1 MAKRKAPSPAALVP
15 AADYDGL
22 LGEVVVLLETAR
34 RTAARAVNAVMTA
47 TYWEI
52 GRRIVEV
59 EQRGGGR
66 ADYGEALLKRLSSDL
81 TARFGRGFSD
91 RSLYKMRLFYL
102 CHCEISPALSAKSDT
117 EISPTLSAKSVGR
130 SVLIQQTPSV
140 ESGRGKAPTPSAES
154 SPEKS
159 QTPSGKL
166 PAVSAK
172 SEAISDAGLGTI
184 GRLARRFP
192 LPWSHYVRLL
202 AVKDENARH
211 FYEQE
216 ALRGGWS
223 IRQLDRQ
230 VSSQFYE
237 RTLLSRNKAAMLR
250 KGTEPQP
257 GDLLTP
263 EEEIKDPLV
272 LEFLDLKDEYSEH
285 DLEEALI
292 RKLEDFLLEL
302 GGDFAFIGRQKR
314 LRIGDEWYRI
324 DLLFFHRRLRC
335 LVVIDLKIGKFT
347 HADSGQMHLYLN
359 FAREHWMNE
368 GENPPVGL
376 ILCAEKD
383 EAVAHYALE
392 GLPNKVMAAEYRLA
406 LPDER
411 ALAEE
416 LRSTQ
421 RTLELR
427 RVIGHPARS
436 PKAVTERRT
445 RTPKGKK
452 KG

>member
-1 MAKRKAPSPAALVP
+1 MAKQKVPSPDALVP

-59 EQRGGGR
+59 EQRGRER
-66 ADYGEALLKRLSSDL
+66 AAYGSLLIERLAADL
-81 TARFGRGFSD
+81 SKQFGRGFSQ
-91 RSLYKMRLFYL
+91 RNLEQMRLFYL
-102 CHCEISPALSAKSDT
+102 GWPIAQTVSAQFEE
-117 EISPTLSAKSVGR
+117 EISPTVSAKSAGQTG
-130 SVLIQQTPSV
+130 LIRQTPAV
-140 ESGRGKAPTPSAES
+140 ESGVGRAQTSSAES
-154 SPEKS
+154 PPEKP

-166 PAVSAK
+166 QTVSAK
-172 SEAISDAGLGTI
+172 SQATPPVGLVTISD
-184 GRLARRFP
+184 LAARFP

-202 AVKDENARH
+202 AVKDENARR

-230 VSSQFYE
+230 IGSQFYE

-250 KGTEPQP
+250 KGSVPQP
-257 GDLLTP
+257 GDFLTP

-272 LEFLDLKDEYSEH
+272 LEFLNLKDEYSEH

-302 GGDFAFIGRQKR
+302 GGDFAFMGRQKR

-359 FAREHWMNE
+359 YAREHWTHE

-376 ILCAEKD
+376 ILCAQKD
-383 EAVAHYALE
+383 EPVAHYALE
-392 GLPNKVMAAEYRLA
+392 GLASTVMAAEYRLA
-406 LPDER
+406 L
-411 ALAEE
+411 
-416 LRSTQ
+416 T
-421 RTLELR
+421 
-427 RVIGHPARS
+427 
-436 PKAVTERRT
+436 
-445 RTPKGKK
+445 
-452 KG
+452 